1 MKGRP
6 RPRYDGP
13 MTEPQATV
21 LFVCT
26 GNICRSAYGQ
36 HLLARQLEEAV
47 PGRYRVASAGTQVN
61 PRLTVPPQVHAL
73 PRAGGLQTLTA
84 HVPTQLSGRTVATAD
99 LLLAATSD
107 HSAVILRETPAA
119 LNRSFTM
126 LEFGAAAQAMATGA
140 LPAWPAPPA
149 GSTTLAEDVRSLAR
163 HVSRHRP
170 AIRGSLATID
180 LPDPYGRADEAYT
193 DMASALE
200 PAVEHITDLL
210 VGLARRS

>member
-1 MKGRP
+1 MS
-6 RPRYDGP
+6 
-13 MTEPQATV
+13 EPLATI

-26 GNICRSAYGQ
+26 GNICRSAYGH
-36 HLLARQLEEAV
+36 HLLAGRLEEAV

-73 PRAGGLQTLTA
+73 PRAGGLRSLA
-84 HVPTQLSGRTVATAD
+84 DHVPTQLSGRAVAKAD

-107 HSAVILRETPAA
+107 HSAVVLRDTPAA

-126 LEFGAAAQAMATGA
+126 LEFGAAARAMATGA
-140 LPAWPAPPA
+140 IPAWSAPAA
-149 GSTTLAEDVRSLAR
+149 GASTLAEDVRSLAR

-170 AIRGSLATID
+170 AVRGSLTTID
-180 LPDPYGRADEAYT
+180 LPDPYGREDAAYT
-193 DMASALE
+193 DMATALE

-210 VGLARRS
+210 VTLARRG